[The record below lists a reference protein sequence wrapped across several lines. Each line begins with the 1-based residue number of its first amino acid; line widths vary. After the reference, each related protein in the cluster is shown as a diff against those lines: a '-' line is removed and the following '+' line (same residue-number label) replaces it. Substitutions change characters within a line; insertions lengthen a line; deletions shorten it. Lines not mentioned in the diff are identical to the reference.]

1 MTEEYFAHSL
11 PEHPPS
17 QWQKLEDHLQSVA
30 DMARRFGG
38 LFDAGEWACAA
49 GRWHDLGK
57 YSTAFQDR
65 LKKANDPD
73 AHIES
78 VGNRPDHSTA
88 GAQHAVRKLGPAGK
102 LIAYAIAGHHAGL
115 PDGRSN
121 QKSCLEDRLE
131 KTVPDVSACP
141 DVIRNCPAP
150 GKPPIQLRP
159 KTRGFQAAFFV
170 RMLFSCLTDADFL
183 DTEAFLDP
191 DRSRWRGG
199 YPTLSEL
206 AQRLDLHLRA
216 LSENAD
222 DHPVNQRRADVLSA
236 CRNAAERS
244 PGLFSLTV
252 PTGGGKTLSSL
263 AFALKHAIRHGMDR
277 VIYVIPY
284 TSIIEQT
291 AAVFR
296 AALGEAAVLE
306 HHSNYDPPAEDRR
319 SRLAAENWDAPVI
332 VTTNVQFFESLFH
345 NRSSR
350 CRKLHRM
357 ARSVVILDEAQLLPT
372 DLLRPCLEAVRELTL
387 NYGTTAVLCTA
398 TQPALHRREDFP
410 MGLEDVR
417 EIVAD
422 PEGLYQSLK
431 RVRVHNLGPRT
442 DAEVSELLRQSEQA
456 LCVVN
461 TRKHARRLFEAI
473 GPGAGHFHLSALM
486 SPVHRA
492 AKLGEIRE
500 RLKNGAR
507 CRVIST
513 QLIEAGVDV
522 DFPRVFRSAAG
533 IDSIAQ
539 AAGRCNREGRL
550 DWGEVWVFS
559 PEEGLPTGAFRQNAQ
574 AGESVLARYA
584 DDPLQLSAVA
594 EYFLTLYWR
603 KGEAAL
609 DRLRIMERLEEDA
622 GGLNFPFKEI
632 AGEFRL
638 IREETRPVIVPWNEA
653 AGSVADPFGLIRE
666 IDGTDRA
673 ASLFR
678 RFQRWTVTLYDREY
692 KALEQA
698 GSLRTAGP
706 GGMFTILT
714 NPEIYDDDL
723 GLRAEAPA
731 RHDPAG
737 LMA

>member
-78 VGNRPDHSTA
+78 VGSRPDHSTA

-121 QKSCLEDRLE
+121 QKSCLEGRLE
-131 KTVPDVSACP
+131 KMVPDVSACP
-141 DVIRNCPAP
+141 DGIRNCPAP
-150 GKPPIQLRP
+150 GKPPIRLRP
-159 KTRGFQAAFFV
+159 KTPGFQAAFFV

-183 DTEAFLDP
+183 DTEAFLEP

-236 CRNAAERS
+236 CRKAAERS

-332 VTTNVQFFESLFH
+332 VTTNIQFFESLFH

-357 ARSVVILDEAQLLPT
+357 ARSVVILDEAQLLPV
-372 DLLRPCLEAVRELTL
+372 DLLRPCLEAVRELTA
-387 NYGTTAVLCTA
+387 NYGVSGVLCTA
-398 TQPALHRREDFP
+398 TQPALHLREDFS
-410 MGLEDVR
+410 MGLENVR

-422 PEGLYQSLK
+422 PDELYQALK
-431 RVRVHNLGPRT
+431 RVRVHNLGT
-442 DAEVSELLRQSEQA
+442 TSDAEISERLRQSEQA

-492 AKLGEIRE
+492 GKLAEIRR
-500 RLKNGAR
+500 RLENGER

-522 DFPRVFRSAAG
+522 DFPVVFRAAAG

-539 AAGRCNREGRL
+539 AAGRCNREGRR
-550 DWGEVWVFS
+550 DMGDVFVFM
-559 PEEGLPTGAFRQNAQ
+559 PEDGLPRGSFRQNAQ
-574 AGESVLARYA
+574 AAEPVLDRYG
-584 DDPLQLSAVA
+584 DDPLGLKAVE
-594 EYFLTLYWR
+594 EYFLTLFWR
-603 KGEAAL
+603 KGEKAL
-609 DRLRIMERLEEDA
+609 DQLRVMERMEEGA
-622 GGLNFPFKEI
+622 RHFIFPFQEI
-632 AGEFRL
+632 AKEFRL
-638 IREETRPVIVPWNEA
+638 IKEDTRPVIVPWDA
-653 AGSVADPFGLIRE
+653 AKSAVADPFELIRE
-666 IDGTDRA
+666 VEGA
-673 ASLFR
+673 ENLAPLFR
-678 RFQRWTVTLYDREY
+678 RFQRWTVTLYDDEW
-692 KALEQA
+692 KALERA
-698 GSLRTAGP
+698 GSLQQVGP
-706 GGMFTILT
+706 GGMFTVLT
-714 NPEIYDDDL
+714 NPEIYDDDV
-723 GLRAEAPA
+723 GLCPENPA
-731 RHDPAG
+731 RHEPDG
-737 LMA
+737 LMC